1 MSLDLLRHTFCNES
15 SGLQVITWF
24 VLYAVPN
31 EHCWYIPPTSG
42 HELWSAIKFYTCL
55 YFSASKTSSVYT
67 NSSLAGFGVEAFG
80 DRKWTKYIATANVS
94 LCWPLSRFLPF
105 PGICLV
111 VGDSCTAPYL
121 HPQYIINWKLVY
133 DHEGTSGYVI
143 ESWKR
148 LQWAPLQIMDFQ
160 ILSHSACWPATSFI
174 IFIPA
179 LPMIFLGTPLIQ
191 IAPYDEAS
199 IFLVRLAKLI
209 CYCMLAAALLNLISV
224 SMFFQSSCILI
235 WGSSC
240 IRCVDDQVPCYF
252 AS

>member
-80 DRKWTKYIATANVS
+80 DRKWTMYIATANVS

-105 PGICLV
+105 PGICFGCWRQLY
-111 VGDSCTAPYL
+111 GSILASSIYYKLETGLWPWRHIRLCY
-121 HPQYIINWKLVY
+121 WKLETVTMSSASNY
-133 DHEGTSGYVI
+133 GFSNTFSFCLLTCNFIYY
-143 ESWKR
+143 
-148 LQWAPLQIMDFQ
+148 F
-160 ILSHSACWPATSFI
+160 HSR
-174 IFIPA
+174 
-179 LPMIFLGTPLIQ
+179 
-191 IAPYDEAS
+191 APYDLPRNSPDPDCSLSWAMRRQY
-199 IFLVRLAKLI
+199 F
-209 CYCMLAAALLNLISV
+209 
-224 SMFFQSSCILI
+224 SSDLP
-235 WGSSC
+235 S
-240 IRCVDDQVPCYF
+240 
-252 AS
+252 